1 MSSFTLSKAE
11 LYAITGYKLAA
22 PQLEAL
28 HRAGFY
34 RARRERNGTGD
45 VILERAHYDAVCAG
59 ISQPTRPKITPPRDA
74 KRPHAPRLAP
84 QGI

>member
-1 MSSFTLSKAE
+1 MGSFILSKEE
-11 LYAITGYKLAA
+11 LQAITGYKPAA
-22 PQLEAL
+22 KQLEAL

-34 RARRERNGTGD
+34 RARLSPTGS

-59 ISQPTRPKITPPRDA
+59 TSQPQRPKITPPRD
-74 KRPHAPRLAP
+74 RRHATRLAT